1 MPRIQ
6 FRRWLLAAP
15 LAVVALTI
23 LQPAAAATLESCV
36 SAKISAPFW
45 LPDGELHA
53 PGNLTLCIVREFSP
67 IANLHKLSVDGRT
80 VGVFLSQKRVAE
92 GTGGGAPEVIFE
104 RDAAGNLK
112 LLGYSVPERD
122 RVLAFRL
129 PASTPARG
137 APALARVP

>member
-1 MPRIQ
+1 MPSIL
-6 FRRWLLAAP
+6 FRRWLLAA
-15 LAVVALTI
+15 LARGGRSDDM
-23 LQPAAAATLESCV
+23 QPAAAAPSKSCV

-53 PGNLTLCIVREFSP
+53 PGNLTLCIVRSSRP

-129 PASTPARG
+129 PAATPARG